1 MSKAL
6 LLKFRETDTGMGV
19 SRNTLKEISENLGVS
34 ETMAV
39 HIALA
44 RLRRDLFDI
53 QADGDEF
60 DFPSKKTMTKHDR
73 SGKAHGAVVRKKSI
87 TDQI

>member
-19 SRNTLKEISENLGVS
+19 SRNTLKDISENLGVS

-39 HIALA
+39 HIALV
-44 RLRRDLFDI
+44 RLRRDLF
-53 QADGDEF
+53 DGDEF
-60 DFPSKKTMTKHDR
+60 DFPSKKTMIKHDR